1 MSFMYKM
8 VFVIN
13 KSLKM
18 SSGKTASQTAHAA
31 VSLYVKAIQ
40 SSKAKAQ
47 ISAWVMLGQPKII
60 LKSTDDASI
69 LEIQQQA
76 LVSDILSVVIRDAGR
91 TQIKADSLTC
101 LALFGPTSQLDT
113 ITGGLSLL

>member
-31 VSLYVKAIQ
+31 VSLYIKAIQ
-40 SSKAKAQ
+40 SSKSPE
-47 ISAWVMLGQPKII
+47 ILAWVMLGQPKII
-60 LKSTDDASI
+60 LKSTDDTSI
-69 LEIQQQA
+69 LEIQQKA
-76 LVSDILSVVIRDAGR
+76 LSSDILSVVIHDAGR
-91 TQIKADSLTC
+91 TQIKAGSLTC
-101 LALFGPTSQLDT
+101 LALFGPTSHLDK